1 MRTTSFLLAAALI
14 VALPGCIGNNTAPP
28 GPPDAT
34 PPATT
39 TPPPPATTPTPPA
52 TTTPPPAGDA
62 SLTGT
67 WRSASCGTRKY
78 ERDIT
83 FAADGSFTSA
93 DLVSPCPP
101 RVACVWSGIVN
112 RKGTYTRTGDAIT
125 FANVEPATAQGEPF
139 PASITID
146 PASKAPAERAAD
158 GSLCVYTR

>member
-1 MRTTSFLLAAALI
+1 MRTTSFLFAAALI
-14 VALPGCIGNNTAPP
+14 AVLPGCAGNNPAPP

-34 PPATT
+34 PPATI

-52 TTTPPPAGDA
+52 TTTTPPAGDA
-62 SLTGT
+62 SLAGT

-101 RVACVWSGIVN
+101 RAVCVWSGIVH
-112 RKGTYTRTGDAIT
+112 RKGSYTRTAGAIT
-125 FANVEPATAQGEPF
+125 FANVQPGNVQGEPF
-139 PASITID
+139 PTSLAID
-146 PASKAPAERAAD
+146 PASGAPAERAPD